1 MHTLGPGGGVVFTKL
16 KIYSFVARP
25 PKSRNLKS
33 KTQREC
39 SFFGACV
46 PGNPRKPLETP
57 GNPHKNVPETPRKPL
72 GAAWKICAP
81 VPILVLDCASRRHLL
96 QRKFCLLLVMPVG
109 RAKAKGKAK
118 AKAKVKARSQKA
130 VRLLQRWAILRHL
143 NELAAELEL
152 GVPAH

>member
-33 KTQREC
+33 KTPAGVFLFWSVR
-39 SFFGACV
+39 A
-46 PGNPRKPLETP
+46 RKPSETLGNP

-72 GAAWKICAP
+72 GAAWKKCAP